1 MKQLPNIITLLN
13 LFLGCIAIVYV
24 LQPGLVPLYN
34 SNDLTLI
41 PDVTDLGTQYV
52 SIPEQM
58 FMASLFIGLAAV
70 VDFFDGFV
78 ARWMNA
84 TSAMGLQLDSLADV
98 VSFGVA
104 PSLIIYQFLRL
115 SFAQQE
121 NGLDIN
127 TFFLLPAFIVAC
139 AGAYRL
145 ARFNLDTTQTN
156 YFKGLPIPANGL
168 LVASFPLIYW
178 TNNYAIVTDILISP
192 WFWYALIIILSWLMV
207 SKKPMLALKFSGISM
222 KKIIPLII
230 IIVAIII
237 SMIFF
242 NKWIT
247 IGLSIF
253 LPILSLLASDN
264 NLKKIFPF
272 ALIFTIAIISAFFIQ
287 WLAVPLCFLVYV
299 ILSLL
304 NKQSSSL

>member
-1 MKQLPNIITLLN
+1 MKQIPNIITLLN
-13 LFLGCIAIVYV
+13 LFFGCIAIIYI
-24 LQPGLVPLYN
+24 LQPGLVPLY
-34 SNDLTLI
+34 SSGDLILT

-58 FMASLFIGLAAV
+58 FMASLFIGLAAI

-78 ARWMNA
+78 ARWMKA
-84 TSAMGLQLDSLADV
+84 TSLIGVQLDSLADV

-121 NGLDIN
+121 NGLDVHML
-127 TFFLLPAFIVAC
+127 FLMPAFIIAC

-145 ARFNLDTTQTN
+145 ARFNIDTEQTP

-168 LVASFPLIYW
+168 LIASFPLIYW
-178 TNNYAIVTDILISP
+178 TNDYTIVTQVLISP

-207 SKKPMLALKFSGISM
+207 SKKPMLALKFIDVSI
-222 KKIIPLII
+222 KKLLPFIII
-230 IIVAIII
+230 IIVAI
-237 SMIFF
+237 S
-242 NKWIT
+242 
-247 IGLSIF
+247 
-253 LPILSLLASDN
+253 
-264 NLKKIFPF
+264 
-272 ALIFTIAIISAFFIQ
+272 SAFFIQ
-287 WLAVPLCFLVYV
+287 WLAVPLSFLVYV

-304 NKQSSSL
+304 NKQTGAPGKT

>member
-1 MKQLPNIITLLN
+1 MKQIPNIITLLN
-13 LFLGCIAIVYV
+13 LFFGCIAIVYI

-34 SNDLTLI
+34 SNDLTLT

-78 ARWMNA
+78 ARWMKA
-84 TSAMGLQLDSLADV
+84 TSPIGVQLDSLADV

-104 PSLIIYQFLRL
+104 PSLIVYQFLRL
-115 SFAQQE
+115 SFAQHE

-127 TFFLLPAFIVAC
+127 TLVLLPAFFIAC

-145 ARFNLDTTQTN
+145 ARFNIDTEHTN

-168 LVASFPLIYW
+168 LIASFPLIYW
-178 TNNYAIVTDILISP
+178 TNNYTIVTDILINP
-192 WFWYALIIILSWLMV
+192 WFWYALIFILSWLMI
-207 SKKPMLALKFSGISM
+207 SKKPMLALKFSNINT
-222 KKIIPLII
+222 KKLTPFII
-230 IIVAIII
+230 IAVVAIV
-237 SMIFF
+237 
-242 NKWIT
+242 
-247 IGLSIF
+247 
-253 LPILSLLASDN
+253 
-264 NLKKIFPF
+264 
-272 ALIFTIAIISAFFIQ
+272 SAFFIQ
-287 WLAVPLCFLVYV
+287 WLAVPLSFLAYV

-304 NKQSSSL
+304 NKQSKSV

>member
-1 MKQLPNIITLLN
+1 MKQIPNIITLLN
-13 LFLGCIAIVYV
+13 LFFGCIAIVYI

-34 SNDLTLI
+34 SADLALV
-41 PDVTDLGTQYV
+41 PDVTSLGTQYI

-58 FMASLFIGLAAV
+58 FMASLFVGLAAV

-78 ARWMNA
+78 ARWMKA
-84 TSAMGLQLDSLADV
+84 TSSIGAQLDSLADV

-104 PSLIIYQFLRL
+104 PSLIIYQFLKL
-115 SFAQQE
+115 SFAQHE

-127 TFFLLPAFIVAC
+127 TVFLLPAFLIAC

-145 ARFNLDTTQTN
+145 ARFNLDTEQTN

-178 TNNYAIVTDILISP
+178 TNNYAIVTNVLISP

-207 SKKPMLALKFSGISM
+207 SKKPMLALKFSNISI
-222 KKIIPLII
+222 KKLLPFII
-230 IIVAIII
+230 IAIV
-237 SMIFF
+237 
-242 NKWIT
+242 
-247 IGLSIF
+247 
-253 LPILSLLASDN
+253 
-264 NLKKIFPF
+264 
-272 ALIFTIAIISAFFIQ
+272 AIISAFFIQ
-287 WLAVPLCFLVYV
+287 WLAVPLSFIVYV

-304 NKQSSSL
+304 NKRVSDT